1 MPKKGDRGLNYS
13 TNSNNNVI
21 LSNNSELEGM
31 SKNKEHVYTTHH
43 LLPRSQWWNSEK
55 QNLVRLR
62 DWYHDAIHR
71 LFSNQLIAQQ
81 LITTL
86 DISSKA
92 LRPDVKEWLLE
103 VLNTRDINNIYDRYD
118 EGVIK

>member
-1 MPKKGDRGLNYS
+1 
-13 TNSNNNVI
+13 
-21 LSNNSELEGM
+21 
-31 SKNKEHVYTTHH
+31 
-43 LLPRSQWWNSEK
+43 
-55 QNLVRLR
+55 
-62 DWYHDAIHR
+62 
-71 LFSNQLIAQQ
+71 LIAQQ

-92 LRPDVKEWLLE
+92 LRPDVKQWLLE